1 MYATFIQR
9 LALEGLQSTGAKKSK
24 EIIEREYSIAEEIVT
39 KEYSHK
45 IKESSVI
52 NRCQN
57 NQRPAEETA

>member
-9 LALEGLQSTGAKKSK
+9 LTLESLQSTGGRKSK

-45 IKESSVI
+45 MKVSPLTY
-52 NRCQN
+52 R
-57 NQRPAEETA
+57 